1 MESILAVAFG
11 RQTELNSSERSMDPL
26 LKSARTFFDA
36 QRTDSGAPDIF
47 TIIALKSQLPFV
59 GHLAPYFLPKALE
72 ESFRFLY
79 ETSKALIKR
88 RHEEEHSVQHNDF
101 LQLLLDLETEN
112 GSTQNATRSTVFS
125 NNDLITHCMTFL
137 IAGYE
142 TTSSCLAYT
151 SYLLAI
157 NLDVQ
162 EKLCQEL
169 DNYFKDH
176 SISTGIYEATHNIEY
191 LDMVVQESLRIF
203 PPAPLAVG
211 RMCTENIQLGGIDI
225 PKGTAVIVPVM
236 SIHQDPKIWEDPMNF
251 RPERFSVEEKEKRP
265 QLCHLPFGWG
275 PHNCIGMRFALM
287 EVKMALISILQKY
300 KFMQALETEV
310 PLQTV
315 VAGLTLQPK
324 NGIYVKIQSRN

>member
-11 RQTELNSSERSMDPL
+11 RQTELHSSQGPEDPL
-26 LKSARTFFDA
+26 LKSARTIFDA
-36 QRTDSGAPDIF
+36 QRPDSGAPDIF
-47 TIIALKSQLPFV
+47 TLIALKSQLPFMS
-59 GHLAPYFLPKALE
+59 HLASFLLPKALE
-72 ESFRFLY
+72 DSFRFLY

-88 RHEEEHSVQHNDF
+88 RREEEHSVKHNDF
-101 LQLLLDLETEN
+101 LQLMLDLENEN
-112 GSTQNATRSTVFS
+112 GSSQNATRSTVFS
-125 NNDLITHCMTFL
+125 NNDLITHCITFL

-157 NLDVQ
+157 NPDVQ

-176 SISTGIYEATHNIEY
+176 SISKGAYEATHDIEY

-203 PPAPLAVG
+203 PPASLVFA
-211 RMCTENIQLGGIDI
+211 
-225 PKGTAVIVPVM
+225 A
-236 SIHQDPKIWEDPMNF
+236 
-251 RPERFSVEEKEKRP
+251 EEKEKRP

-275 PHNCIGMRFALM
+275 PRNCIGMRFALM
-287 EVKMALISILQKY
+287 EIKMALISILQKY
-300 KFMQALETEV
+300 KFVQASETEV

-315 VAGLTLQPK
+315 LGGLTLQPK

>member
-1 MESILAVAFG
+1 
-11 RQTELNSSERSMDPL
+11 
-26 LKSARTFFDA
+26 
-36 QRTDSGAPDIF
+36 
-47 TIIALKSQLPFV
+47 
-59 GHLAPYFLPKALE
+59 
-72 ESFRFLY
+72 
-79 ETSKALIKR
+79 
-88 RHEEEHSVQHNDF
+88 
-101 LQLLLDLETEN
+101 
-112 GSTQNATRSTVFS
+112 
-125 NNDLITHCMTFL
+125 
-137 IAGYE
+137 
-142 TTSSCLAYT
+142 
-151 SYLLAI
+151 
-157 NLDVQ
+157 
-162 EKLCQEL
+162 
-169 DNYFKDH
+169 
-176 SISTGIYEATHNIEY
+176 
-191 LDMVVQESLRIF
+191 
-203 PPAPLAVG
+203 
-211 RMCTENIQLGGIDI
+211 MCTENIQLGGIDI

>member
-1 MESILAVAFG
+1 MKNLISQLVNKGENWKKSRQAISPTFTGGKLKQMVPVVQTCVDKLQAVLKQFADNGEAINIKSSVAIHGSPGFITLAQGFG
-11 RQTELNSSERSMDPL
+11 RQ
-26 LKSARTFFDA
+26 
-36 QRTDSGAPDIF
+36 
-47 TIIALKSQLPFV
+47 
-59 GHLAPYFLPKALE
+59 
-72 ESFRFLY
+72 
-79 ETSKALIKR
+79 
-88 RHEEEHSVQHNDF
+88 NDF

-125 NNDLITHCMTFL
+125 NNDLITHCITFL

-157 NLDVQ
+157 NPDVQ

-176 SISTGIYEATHNIEY
+176 SVSTDIYEATHDIEY

-211 RMCTENIQLGGIDI
+211 RMCTENIQLGGLDI

-251 RPERFSVEEKEKRP
+251 RPERFSAEEKERRP

-315 VAGLTLQPK
+315 ASGLTLQPK